1 VIQMAKDLVATT
13 GNRHLWVGVL
23 KLAHSESDMD
33 TFEDA
38 DEEGRKVLLDHLAR
52 VGN

>member
-1 VIQMAKDLVATT
+1 
-13 GNRHLWVGVL
+13 
-23 KLAHSESDMD
+23 MD